1 CGNDKLFEKLCKKVL
16 FREDLLIDERFK
28 TNLNRCEHYK
38 ALKPEIEKWSVKHT
52 IKEAVDL
59 ISEAGVPAAPIY
71 NLDCVT
77 TDEHIAKAREMIVDI
92 SHPIIGNMKVNGNP

>member
-1 CGNDKLFEKLCKKVL
+1 MTNFLKSYVKSS

-59 ISEAGVPAAPIY
+59 ISDAGVPLCSY
-71 NLDCVT
+71 L
-77 TDEHIAKAREMIVDI
+77 
-92 SHPIIGNMKVNGNP
+92 